1 VNRLYAAVL
10 GVAAAVGGYVLG
22 YRAAKQ
28 AVQREL
34 QTSLQEALAGGLQ
47 APQEGMDSGTPRLDM
62 LYGDD
67 DDQEGDQE

>member
-1 VNRLYAAVL
+1 VNRLYTAVL

-47 APQEGMDSGTPRLDM
+47 APQEGMDSPTPRLDM